1 MERYKV
7 TIEEQGEKPVVVEC
21 SSLALTCVVE
31 QLGEK
36 FSVRVVNRIVGI
48 EAKGCLYL
56 EFLSRVKQFEKE
68 ETLLAYL
75 LKNAL
80 ENDEIKIGTRAYEN
94 E

>member
-31 QLGEK
+31 QLGNK
-36 FSVRVVNRIVGI
+36 VSVRVVNRIVGI

-75 LKNAL
+75 LKNSL
-80 ENDEIKIGTRAYEN
+80 ENDEIKIGTCAYEN

>member
-7 TIEEQGEKPVVVEC
+7 TIEEQGKKPVVVEC
-21 SSLALTCVVE
+21 SSLVLTCIKECV
-31 QLGEK
+31 GEK
-36 FSVRVVNRIVGI
+36 FTVRVVNRISGI

-56 EFLSRVKQFEKE
+56 EFLSRVKDFEKE